1 MRFAKTKAQTRQD
14 IVAKYRNSGEEWPT
28 DTKTIAAWAIRQG
41 LWDMPRRSAI
51 DICAKELA
59 EAMREEYITDPQ
71 GRRVRK
77 KHAIRNNKQLA
88 FWVDIEDPETT
99 TEQIEEALQA
109 RRAMVFTDC
118 RQLKNDMDSYNEN
131 WNREDPIQMSFDFT
145 EDLAESEQ
153 PVEYDGITV

>member
-1 MRFAKTKAQTRQD
+1 
-14 IVAKYRNSGEEWPT
+14 
-28 DTKTIAAWAIRQG
+28 
-41 LWDMPRRSAI
+41 
-51 DICAKELA
+51 
-59 EAMREEYITDPQ
+59 MREEYITDPQ